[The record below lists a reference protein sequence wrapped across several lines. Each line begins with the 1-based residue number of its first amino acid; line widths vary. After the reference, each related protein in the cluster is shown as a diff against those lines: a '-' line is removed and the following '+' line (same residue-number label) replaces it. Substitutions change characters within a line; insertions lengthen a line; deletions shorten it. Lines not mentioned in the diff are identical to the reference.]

1 MARNKS
7 TVRNNKIASEVSIS
21 GKSSLKSYRT
31 DVHLSNPT
39 GQEWKIDKEIVLH
52 ATTSRVCRTK
62 LFRLRPCFREN
73 NVFNREL
80 AWHTCILQISG

>member
-7 TVRNNKIASEVSIS
+7 TIRNSKIASEVSIP
-21 GKSSLKSYRT
+21 GKSSLKSYQA
-31 DVHLSNPT
+31 DAHLSNPT

-52 ATTSRVCRTK
+52 ATTSRVCITK

-73 NVFNREL
+73 NVR
-80 AWHTCILQISG
+80 TCLTEN